1 MTVLRDELQ
10 RTLGSA
16 YTLER
21 ELGGGGMSS
30 VFVARDNGLGRRVV
44 VKVLPYELAA
54 TVSVDRFKREIM
66 LAAALQHPHIVPVLS
81 AGETAPDDHEIG
93 IRLPYFIMP
102 FVEGESLRTR
112 LARGPLSVREAV
124 SIMKDVSRA
133 LVYAHGRGII
143 HRDIKPDNILLSS
156 GSATGTDFG
165 VAKALSASRER
176 TGTSG
181 DPNGITIVGTSI
193 GTPAYM
199 APEQAA
205 GDPATDH
212 RADLYA
218 LGIVGYEM
226 LVGTPPFHGRAPQQL
241 LAAQLTELPPPINTR
256 RYDVPEA
263 LASLIMRLLEKEPDK
278 RPRSAADVARALE
291 DPSVVSGTFLSP
303 PPRKNKGVRPR
314 RVLWALAGAGILA
327 SIAAGSAWFS
337 NHRSSSASAIA
348 TQAGAAAPAANATKS
363 IAVMPLVNI
372 SRDTNDAYFAAG
384 MTAELTNALSRIPG
398 LRVASATESAARDRA
413 ASPTDLAKSLGAN
426 MVLVGTVQREGGK
439 LRVTARLVNTADGFT
454 VWSDMFER
462 ELKDV
467 FAVQDE
473 ISSAIVAA
481 ISPGLALGPAPVAD
495 STGSAATRSA
505 SAGNT
510 GGAGATPRP
519 GPAPATPVPAAPAH
533 VTVAR
538 PLPPVSPGAPTTI
551 AATVGRDSAA
561 AGGRGAMTVVLRR
574 PSDVAAYDLFLRGQ
588 YYQNRK
594 RSEASLRH
602 ALDSYEQAIR
612 KDSTFARAFA
622 GIGDVYALLPQ
633 YSKVRVDTLL
643 PHALEAANRAVA
655 LDGTLPQGWMSRA
668 RLLQTSWRWSDAEQ
682 DYRRVI
688 SLDPNNASVHQ
699 AYGELLLLNRRTV
712 DALAQLKHATEL
724 DPQSSSAFGSYAMAL
739 AVFREPDAA
748 VVAAR
753 HAMDL
758 DSSLVGTRVMLGTVY
773 LQAGRVGDA
782 VRELEVAAALDS
794 SSARVTGL
802 LGYAYAKSGMPDRAR
817 VVAARLEADAGRR
830 IGAASAAARA
840 YLGLG
845 DTQRAVSL
853 LERAVADHDAF
864 FSTESLAE
872 SFFDPLRG
880 DRRFAAIVANLWLD
894 RRLLTMAR

>member
-30 VFVARDNGLGRRVV
+30 VFVAQDNALGRRVV

-124 SIMKDVSRA
+124 SIMKDVARA

-143 HRDIKPDNILLSS
+143 HRDIKPDNILLAS
-156 GSATGTDFG
+156 GSATVTDFG

-263 LASLIMRLLEKEPDK
+263 LASLIMRLLEKEPAN

-337 NHRSSSASAIA
+337 NHHSSSSPATT
-348 TQAGAAAPAANATKS
+348 TQAGAAAPVVAGTKS

-372 SRDTNDAYFAAG
+372 SRDTSDAYFAAG

-413 ASPTDLAKSLGAN
+413 ASPTDLAKSLGAG

-495 STGSAATRSA
+495 TAGNAPTRSA
-505 SAGNT
+505 SAGAK
-510 GGAGATPRP
+510 GSASTP
-519 GPAPATPVPAAPAH
+519 GQAPATPAPAAPAQ

-538 PLPPVSPGAPTTI
+538 PLPPVLPGAPTTI
-551 AATVGRDSAA
+551 SATTARDSAG
-561 AGGRGAMTVVLRR
+561 GGRGFSTIVMRR

-588 YYQNRK
+588 YYQKGK
-594 RSEASLRH
+594 RSEASLRR
-602 ALDSYEQAIR
+602 ALDSYEQAIH
-612 KDSTFARAFA
+612 KDSNFARAFA

-633 YSKVRVDTLL
+633 YSRVRVDTLL
-643 PHALEAANRAVA
+643 PHALAAANRAVA
-655 LDGTLPQGWMSRA
+655 LDGSLPQGWMSRA
-668 RLLQTSWRWSDAEQ
+668 RLLQTSWRWADAEG
-682 DYRRVI
+682 DYRRVL

-699 AYGELLLLNRRTV
+699 AYGELLLLNRRTNE
-712 DALAQLKHATEL
+712 ALAQLKRATEL
-724 DPQSSSAFGSYAMAL
+724 DALSSSAFGSYAMAL
-739 AVFREPDAA
+739 AVAREPDAA

-753 HAMDL
+753 RAMEL
-758 DSSLVGTRVMLGTVY
+758 DSSLVATRIMLGTVY
-773 LQAGRVGDA
+773 LQAGRYGDG
-782 VRELEVAAALDS
+782 VRELEVAAALDT
-794 SSARVTGL
+794 SSARTTGL
-802 LGYAYAKSGMPDRAR
+802 LAYAYARSGMPDRAR
-817 VVAARLEADAGRR
+817 VLAGRLEADAGRR

-845 DTQRAVSL
+845 DGQRAVVL

-872 SFFDPLRG
+872 TFFDPLRG
-880 DRRFAAIVANLWLD
+880 DRRFATIVSNLGLD
-894 RRLLTMAR
+894 RRLLTMTR